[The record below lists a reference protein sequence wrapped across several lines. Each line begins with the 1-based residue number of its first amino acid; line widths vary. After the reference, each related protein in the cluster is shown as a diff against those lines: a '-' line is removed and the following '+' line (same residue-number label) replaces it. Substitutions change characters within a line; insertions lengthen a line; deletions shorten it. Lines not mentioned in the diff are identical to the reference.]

1 MRILAFVLLTI
12 PQIVEGIYYKG
23 MNPGM
28 ILKVDQ
34 TSVNSFKKI
43 AGRYLPGYL
52 SADLN
57 LPKNYTYAPMNQ
69 IWGLE
74 WDITWEDI
82 SYSNIDLEFEK
93 VQCDLVD
100 NEFTDYEGDGL
111 LYFDFPALKNWN
123 LKAN

>member
-1 MRILAFVLLTI
+1 MRTVALVLLTI
-12 PQIVEGIYYKG
+12 PKIVEGVYYKG

-57 LPKNYTYAPMNQ
+57 LPKNYTYSPVNK

-82 SYSNIDLEFEK
+82 SYSDIDLEFE
-93 VQCDLVD
+93 
-100 NEFTDYEGDGL
+100 
-111 LYFDFPALKNWN
+111 
-123 LKAN
+123 

>member
-1 MRILAFVLLTI
+1 MRTLAYVLLVF
-12 PQIVEGIYYKG
+12 PQFVEGVYHKG

-57 LPKNYTYAPMNQ
+57 LPKNYTYKPMNQ

-74 WDITWEDI
+74 WDLTWEDI
-82 SYSNIDLEFEK
+82 SYSNIDLEFEDVK
-93 VQCDLVD
+93 CDIVD
-100 NEFTDYEGDGL
+100 NEFT
-111 LYFDFPALKNWN
+111 
-123 LKAN
+123 